1 MQNMQNED
9 KSKLEERVIAYFDGS
24 LDSEGSRSLL
34 REVAESPEKRALFKA
49 HETLSRLIVAARAPM
64 EAPLEV
70 KRSIA
75 ERIPGMLA
83 FIPGL
88 LGTAETAPIISQN
101 ANPFLA
107 FFARMSLTTAVSI
120 GSVVALLTAGIILK
134 NNFDNQPARTAS
146 SKIAAA
152 GNPMVANT
160 PLTRLPVQSSLPT
173 HLSNKTYMANRA
185 TRAAHET
192 MLEGAPS
199 VAAPTNDDNEQINSD
214 IATITQP
221 LSLTPVSSTLANI
234 PTIGTESLLPLLLVP
249 DEGIAIRPYISTGE
263 RSLTLNGIGTAK
275 STNVMEP
282 NYLLGLEFEL
292 GDHYAF
298 HIQGGSSLFASL
310 TTTTETSQRIAP
322 YPVIQSK
329 VIAEHALWT
338 TAGVSYSFP
347 LIKSVPLILSADG
360 GAVFTSNTGLMGIL
374 GAATEIPI
382 SHQVLLRPS
391 VTYDAVWTSLPG
403 IGSSSGNAI
412 YQNPVSSSSMLSTA
426 LGFNISL
433 IFRP

>member
-134 NNFDNQPARTAS
+134 NNFDNQPARMAS

-173 HLSNKTYMANRA
+173 HLSNKTYVANRA
-185 TRAAHET
+185 ARAAHET
-192 MLEGAPS
+192 MREGVPS
-199 VAAPTNDDNEQINSD
+199 VAAPSNDDNKQINSD

-249 DEGIAIRPYISTGE
+249 DEGIAIRPY
-263 RSLTLNGIGTAK
+263 
-275 STNVMEP
+275 
-282 NYLLGLEFEL
+282 
-292 GDHYAF
+292 
-298 HIQGGSSLFASL
+298 
-310 TTTTETSQRIAP
+310 
-322 YPVIQSK
+322 
-329 VIAEHALWT
+329 
-338 TAGVSYSFP
+338 
-347 LIKSVPLILSADG
+347 
-360 GAVFTSNTGLMGIL
+360 
-374 GAATEIPI
+374 
-382 SHQVLLRPS
+382 
-391 VTYDAVWTSLPG
+391 
-403 IGSSSGNAI
+403 
-412 YQNPVSSSSMLSTA
+412 
-426 LGFNISL
+426 
-433 IFRP
+433 